1 MTTVDTVTFSCS
13 CCGQEFISRHCPSTN
28 SFGPTT
34 TDFFD
39 MAAGD
44 QPIHYQVHTCT
55 HCGFSCEEM
64 EQEELSDEVKKF
76 VAENITPRLTGE
88 EIPSWTKFEFL
99 ALIDE
104 SVGSDPYSL
113 GMIYLHAAW
122 CAMDLKRTEAETHF
136 RKETIRLLEKA
147 FSPENL
153 DHELLYLVPY
163 IIAEQYRRT
172 GDEQSASQWYGYII
186 EMDEEHPD
194 REFFVALATSQSTDP
209 KDLMGDIIHQ

>member
-1 MTTVDTVTFSCS
+1 MTTVDTVTFNCS